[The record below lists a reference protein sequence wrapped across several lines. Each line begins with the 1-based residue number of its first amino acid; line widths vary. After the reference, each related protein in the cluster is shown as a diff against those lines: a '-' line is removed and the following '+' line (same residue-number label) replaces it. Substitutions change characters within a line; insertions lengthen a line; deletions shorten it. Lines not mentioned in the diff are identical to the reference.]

1 MEDTLRD
8 LEYTLAFHGAPAL
21 AGIKPADLVAWGSPQ
36 VCMGTL
42 LEDYRR
48 QLSRCGIQLRLLCS
62 CRPRC
67 LILVY
72 RPERLAAQLARPQV
86 RALLAREG
94 YPVDRGLEEMLDAL
108 QLRLTCG
115 AFPTRSVCFWAIP
128 GGCGGLSLHRGR
140 DYKLCGCW
148 KVVLRRGGGE
158 AVLPPVRPVPRGPVP
173 AGAGGRVP
181 AADVSSRLT
190 GPLDGVRRRNDVC
203 DRPLG
208 VCRWVSS
215 RGSTFM
221 IYIFT
226 F

>member
-115 AFPTRSVCFWAIP
+115 AFPHEIGLFLGYPP
-128 GGCGGLSLHRGR
+128 GDVEGFLRDGGRHC
-140 DYKLCGCW
+140 KLCGPW
-148 KVVLRRGGGE
+148 KVYDNVEETARRFAAFHRCRDALTKRVDRGIPLASVFP
-158 AVLPPVRPVPRGPVP
+158 AV
-173 AGAGGRVP
+173 
-181 AADVSSRLT
+181 S
-190 GPLDGVRRRNDVC
+190 
-203 DRPLG
+203 
-208 VCRWVSS
+208 
-215 RGSTFM
+215 
-221 IYIFT
+221 
-226 F
+226 

>member
-115 AFPTRSVCFWAIP
+115 AFPHEIGLFLGYPPEDVEGARQCFRRYDRCRAA
-128 GGCGGLSLHRGR
+128 
-140 DYKLCGCW
+140 LC
-148 KVVLRRGGGE
+148 RR
-158 AVLPPVRPVPRGPVP
+158 VR
-173 AGAGGRVP
+173 AGGSLPQMFR
-181 AADVSSRLT
+181 AA
-190 GPLDGVRRRNDVC
+190 
-203 DRPLG
+203 
-208 VCRWVSS
+208 
-215 RGSTFM
+215 
-221 IYIFT
+221 
-226 F
+226 

>member
-115 AFPTRSVCFWAIP
+115 PSPTRSVCFWAIP
-128 GGCGGLSLHRGR
+128 RRMWRAFACTGGGTISCAGAGRCTPTWRGRGSASAGTTGAARPCAGGCGRAGPCRRCFEPPDRAVGR
-140 DYKLCGCW
+140 CPQA
-148 KVVLRRGGGE
+148 E
-158 AVLPPVRPVPRGPVP
+158 
-173 AGAGGRVP
+173 
-181 AADVSSRLT
+181 
-190 GPLDGVRRRNDVC
+190 
-203 DRPLG
+203 
-208 VCRWVSS
+208 
-215 RGSTFM
+215 
-221 IYIFT
+221 
-226 F
+226 

>member
-1 MEDTLRD
+1 MEDTLRG

-115 AFPTRSVCFWAIP
+115 AFPHEI
-128 GGCGGLSLHRGR
+128 GLFLGYPPEDVEGFRLHRGR

-148 KVVLRRGGGE
+148 RGRGSASAGTTG
-158 AVLPPVRPVPRGPVP
+158 AARPC
-173 AGAGGRVP
+173 AGGCGR
-181 AADVSSRLT
+181 A
-190 GPLDGVRRRNDVC
+190 GPCRRC
-203 DRPLG
+203 FEPPDRAVGRCPQAE
-208 VCRWVSS
+208 
-215 RGSTFM
+215 
-221 IYIFT
+221 
-226 F
+226 